1 MLILSNGV
9 LTAYDTEEKKLIWRC
24 ASLVITQ
31 LFVGHGVVINSDN
44 GIYEID
50 IVDGGYRCLQQFQ
63 KDRIQCIVGRT
74 SEKIV
79 FCYMNQQEL
88 LNGLIL
94 KWGVVIVMFLYKI
107 LVRHWIVFSAMRTKT
122 FCMVFPE
129 QRFIHGM
136 DGLGR

>member
-1 MLILSNGV
+1 MVDTDVYSNFRKTGFSV
-9 LTAYDTEEKKLIWRC
+9 LL
-24 ASLVITQ
+24 
-31 LFVGHGVVINSDN
+31 
-44 GIYEID
+44 
-50 IVDGGYRCLQQFQ
+50 DGPL
-63 KDRIQCIVGRT
+63 K
-74 SEKIV
+74 KIV

>member
-1 MLILSNGV
+1 MVDTDVYSNFRKTGFSV
-9 LTAYDTEEKKLIWRC
+9 LL
-24 ASLVITQ
+24 
-31 LFVGHGVVINSDN
+31 
-44 GIYEID
+44 
-50 IVDGGYRCLQQFQ
+50 DGPL
-63 KDRIQCIVGRT
+63 K
-74 SEKIV
+74 KIV

-129 QRFIHGM
+129 QRFIHEYSCAVTPQVRQTGNRLS
-136 DGLGR
+136 GLAGTAYASLLT